1 MNSDLEIPNRVI
13 LRLPAPSITNDVSIF
28 HTNESTVKAGKDE
41 YTSLEKDK
49 NESSLLNKEKGQ
61 PVTDGNTE
69 EGSNDHSAC
78 DGTSARSSLSSF
90 GTGNVNCSPGKHYDN
105 CVVCSEIEEEDDSED
120 DESDDDSDSTT
131 DEDTE
136 DDSDSVHEDDSE
148 SEKSDSSRSDTEM
161 DDEALNEIEDR
172 ELVIDRP
179 IDSDG
184 ERDKCGMIIVL
195 SRDNAIMVE
204 SSIGNLSSEDDN
216 ITSDEESVE
225 SEEECEVDSD
235 GTSISSE
242 HSECSDTDK
251 SHIECEDES
260 IMEECVNNGSSDDS
274 RSCTDDSAS
283 YSDDSKSCANESGND
298 GSDEISDEDSDDS
311 DDETADKNE
320 DSFTHRYD
328 SQESDD
334 DGSLFIEN
342 NDRVIEL
349 SHTPKKESDGEMKTR
364 GLSQTDEISIEE
376 LEDII
381 NESPKHNDVSEFMMD
396 FSDTERE
403 PPLPPSRKLKKRD
416 YDDSPSNGV
425 CLYPN
430 TQETYFPDNACSP
443 SKTLLKCKRSLS
455 YQLLPSLLSE
465 PSSGSPK
472 RHRSTSTCDSDTYT
486 SEHNVKTHAA
496 CFPPLPPLPIAFG
509 TEGISSA
516 NLDVRCTQ
524 LMPPS
529 DRSIIGERNI
539 FSRFNDRVASTGASV
554 LVSSTDENST
564 MPIPE
569 WPSKAMPEE
578 AINCEF
584 IERDTTPDS
593 SPQSYFNDLSYSS
606 PARFDNEDHT
616 LTRSSA
622 LTPKLEG
629 ISLSIH

>member
-274 RSCTDDSAS
+274 RSC
-283 YSDDSKSCANESGND
+283 SDDSKSCANESGND

-349 SHTPKKESDGEMKTR
+349 SHTPKKESDGEMKTQ
-364 GLSQTDEISIEE
+364 GFSQTDEISIEE

-381 NESPKHNDVSEFMMD
+381 NESPKQDEMSEIMMD

-403 PPLPPSRKLKKRD
+403 QPSPPSRKSRRRD
-416 YDDSPSNGV
+416 YDDSPNNCTRYDPGKD
-425 CLYPN
+425 LH
-430 TQETYFPDNACSP
+430 
-443 SKTLLKCKRSLS
+443 SKLEGRTRIRTLLKTKRSLS
-455 YQLLPSLLSE
+455 SQLLSSLLSE